1 MTSVEL
7 NSIKNGVLAMPALF
21 ADTLVFCQYAYQYT
35 GSGVSPTLS
44 IDESVFGTK
53 ISHVAGEY
61 VFTFSTSGGSSS
73 WKLNSESIV
82 LTQYGIEVQGS
93 PNNGDTITVY
103 YNINLSAIP
112 KSSSDNSVSFDTGY
126 PAAYDNAGA
135 TPKAIERNKMN
146 WLLRVLSQ
154 GSFFGQTG
162 IRYTFNSDVATAIGG
177 YPLGAVLAHDDGNS
191 IRNVVSLVD
200 NNSYDF
206 VTNGVD
212 NQNWKYLDDEAGS
225 GIYPDYGS
233 SSYLIYAQ
241 IPVGTSSIT
250 QVSDWISM
258 PKDGW
263 IYPQFTVIEDVTT
276 YLVLGPA
283 DGSVPTV
290 DFSGNEYADMVP
302 DEENSKSYTAFLL
315 GNNSYGNKNLIPVKA
330 GTKIAVFG
338 MNTSSETVASAASVW
353 VRIYR
358 NYL

>member
-7 NSIKNGVLAMPALF
+7 NSIKNGVLAMPTLF
-21 ADTLVFCQYAYQYT
+21 ANEQEVCQYTYQYT
-35 GSGVSPTLS
+35 GSGTSPTLS
-44 IDESVFGTK
+44 VDESVFITK

-61 VFTFSTSGGSSS
+61 VFTFSTEGGSSS
-73 WKLNSESIV
+73 WELNSESIV
-82 LTQYGIEVQGS
+82 ISQYGIEVQGL

-103 YNINLSAIP
+103 YNTNLIP
-112 KSSSDNSVSFDTGY
+112 KSSSDNFVSFDTGY
-126 PAAYDNAGA
+126 PSSYDNAGQNA
-135 TPKAIERNKMN
+135 NAIERIKIN

-162 IRYTFNSDVATAIGG
+162 IRYTYNSNVATAIGG
-177 YPLGAVLAHDDGNS
+177 YPLGAVLAHDDGTS

-200 NNSYDF
+200 DNNYDF

-212 NQNWKYLDDEAGS
+212 NQNWKYLDASSS

-241 IPVGTSSIT
+241 IPVGTGSIT

-263 IYPQFTVIEDVTT
+263 IYPQFTLLEDVTT

-290 DFSGNEYADMVP
+290 DFSGNEYTDMVP

-315 GNNSYGNKNLIPVKA
+315 GNNSYSNKNLIPVKA

-338 MNTSSETVASAASVW
+338 MNTSSAAGASAASVW